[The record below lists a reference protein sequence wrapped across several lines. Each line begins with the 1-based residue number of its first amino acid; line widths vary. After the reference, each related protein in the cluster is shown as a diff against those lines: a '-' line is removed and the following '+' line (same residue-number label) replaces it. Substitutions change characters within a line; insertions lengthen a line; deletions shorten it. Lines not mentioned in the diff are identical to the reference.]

1 MDAQAVRPHSEKYP
15 PSKLSDI
22 ISMTPMDRPNIMT
35 YEPLVWSCADL
46 LRGAGIKQ
54 SDYPA
59 HMMPF
64 FALMMLESRMLRYKE
79 QLAEE
84 GLTDERDI
92 EEEFRDSAF
101 GYNPVIV
108 KEGITVRDLV
118 KSEAAFLR
126 DWQKY
131 LAAFDPDIRKLLGV
145 NRGSSEEKFL
155 DISGISAVLQKK
167 GILYQTVALWS
178 NVDLRDYNNSE
189 ITTLEEHIKRKWAD
203 LSATTA
209 GEQYTPDDIIRLIGE
224 IICSKIPRKP
234 AGTGFTTLYDPTCGG
249 GNLLFGVADA
259 ISERVTAGGTVLTRG
274 VDWND
279 ALYALASIESRFR
292 EQSEIAH
299 ANTLVENPYSG
310 TEFDAVVANPPYG
323 VSWKGYQKDI
333 ERLAAAWYPFR
344 PSVSDGQLLF
354 TQHIVSRLN
363 AAGIA
368 VVVHNG
374 STLFS
379 GGAGSGESNIRKLF
393 FDNDWVEALI
403 QLPGDEFFNTGITTY
418 LWVFNKAKS
427 PERRNKVILIDAS
440 RDFVSLKKNKGQK
453 RVEMDDDGR
462 AKIVSQL
469 ARFEETETAK
479 VFSKYDFYYNYQ
491 ALLLAP
497 LDDEGR
503 PIPKGKKVKDYEV
516 IPYSPDE
523 AENEAGIR
531 RFLDDNLHGR
541 PYTLGENKVG
551 VEINFNKV
559 FYRPAELPSV
569 DALLAEITALDTE
582 LATLHQGLGIRN

>member
-1 MDAQAVRPHSEKYP
+1 MD
-15 PSKLSDI
+15 
-22 ISMTPMDRPNIMT
+22 MDRPNIMI

-79 QLAEE
+79 QLAAE
-84 GLTDERDI
+84 GVTDERDV
-92 EEEFRDSAF
+92 EEEFRYSAF

-108 KEGITVRDLV
+108 KEGKTVRDLV

-126 DWQKY
+126 DWQLY
-131 LAAFDPDIRKLLGV
+131 LAAFDPAIQQLLGV
-145 NRGSSEEKFL
+145 NRGSGDEKFL
-155 DISGISAVLQKK
+155 DISGISAILQKK
-167 GILYQTVALWS
+167 GILYQTVARWS
-178 NVDLRDYNNSE
+178 GLDLRDYNNSE

-209 GEQYTPDDIIRLIGE
+209 GEQYTPDDIIRLIGD
-224 IICSKIPRKP
+224 IVCSKIVRKAP
-234 AGTGFTTLYDPTCGG
+234 GTGFTTLYDPTCGG

-259 ISERVTAGGTVLTRG
+259 LSERVTGGTVLTKG

-279 ALYALASIESRFR
+279 SLYALAAIESRFR

-299 ANTLVENPYSG
+299 ANTLVENPFASA
-310 TEFDAVVANPPYG
+310 EFDAVVANPPYG
-323 VSWKGYQKDI
+323 VSWKGYQKEI
-333 ERLAAAWYPFR
+333 ERLAAAWYPYR

-354 TQHIVSRLN
+354 TQHIVSRLG

-379 GGAGSGESNIRKLF
+379 GSAGSGESNIRKLF

-418 LWVFNKAKS
+418 LWIFNKAKKAD
-427 PERRNKVILIDAS
+427 RRNKVLLIDAS
-440 RDFVSLKKNKGQK
+440 REFVSLKKNKGQK
-453 RVEMDDDGR
+453 RVEIDEDRR
-462 AKIVSQL
+462 AEIVSL
-469 ARFEETETAK
+469 LTRFEDSDTSK

-503 PIPKGKKVKDYEV
+503 PLPKGKKEKDYEV
-516 IPYSPDE
+516 IPYCPDK
-523 AENEAGIR
+523 ADNDAAIR
-531 RFLDDNLHGR
+531 RFLDENLHGR

-559 FYRPAELPSV
+559 FYQPAELPSV
-569 DALLAEITALDTE
+569 RDLLNQITALDAE
-582 LATLHQGLGIRN
+582 LAALHQGLGIRS